1 MSFVHN
7 LSYQI
12 NIFFLYYLSNNII
25 LQDSIKL
32 PGYVKRDNAQKE
44 AMKTELRKEH
54 EHVLDCCDKFSKTLG
69 SQNIE
74 TENLLRQVT
83 SSFSASV
90 DLIISVEMSSYL
102 ETMARE
108 DYETTLRC
116 LTSLAMRGNH
126 LCRLM
131 VNQGVVATLLKVLKT
146 KDIGQQNRI
155 LTLRALGCV
164 CCVAEGIRELVVMNG
179 LDIIVDNL
187 ENVHKNE
194 DEKREVVG
202 VLAQVTSP
210 WIEGNMC
217 VEGIKRHTGSI
228 LHSIKG

>member
-1 MSFVHN
+1 M
-7 LSYQI
+7 
-12 NIFFLYYLSNNII
+12 
-25 LQDSIKL
+25 
-32 PGYVKRDNAQKE
+32 KRGNAQKN
-44 AMKTELRKEH
+44 AMETELKKGH
-54 EHVLDCCDKFSKTLG
+54 ENVLSLCDTLSKMTG
-69 SQNIE
+69 KQHDE
-74 TENLLRQVT
+74 AQNLLRQLS
-83 SSFSASV
+83 SSFLTSV

-102 ETMARE
+102 EKMSRE
-108 DYETTLRC
+108 DYETTVRC
-116 LTSLAMRGNH
+116 LTSLAMRGNN

-131 VNQGVVATLLKVLKT
+131 VKQGVVTTLLKVLKSEDT
-146 KDIGQQNRI
+146 AQKNRI

-164 CCVAEGIRELVVMNG
+164 CCVVEGIRELVLMNG
-179 LDIIVDNL
+179 LDLIVENL
-187 ENVHKNE
+187 ENLDKSE